1 MIFRLLGSILI
12 FMVVFFG
19 AVAPAWAAQE
29 TSRYGGRERSQST
42 SEYRISPEDVL
53 QISVWKND
61 MLSRTLPVR
70 SDGMISLPLVNE
82 VQASGLTPMQL
93 RDTLKSRLGEFLPNP
108 EVSVIVMEMKGY
120 EVSVL
125 GEVKTAGRFQFTNR
139 ITVLDVLARAGGIT
153 EFASPSDIF
162 VLRPEKG
169 GMARIPFNY
178 TKVVGAPG
186 EHQNIFIQAGD
197 VVVVP

>member
-1 MIFRLLGSILI
+1 MMMFRLLVSVMV
-12 FMVVFFG
+12 FMAVFFG
-19 AVAPAWAAQE
+19 SAGSAQAQTQAAARPQQPA
-29 TSRYGGRERSQST
+29 

-82 VQASGLTPMQL
+82 VQAAGLTPMQL
-93 RDTLKSRLGEFLPNP
+93 RDVLKNRLGEYLPNP

-120 EVSVL
+120 VVSVL
-125 GEVKTAGRFQFTNR
+125 GEVKTAGRYQFTNR

-162 VLRPEKG
+162 VLRPERN
-169 GMARIPFNY
+169 GMTRIPFNY

-186 EHQNIFIQAGD
+186 ENQNIFIQPGD
-197 VVVVP
+197 IVVVP

>member
-1 MIFRLLGSILI
+1 MKVRILGSVLI
-12 FMVVFFG
+12 FMFAFFG
-19 AVAPAWAAQE
+19 AVAPAWSAPE
-29 TSRYGGRERSQST
+29 SSRYAARERPQTS
-42 SEYRISPEDVL
+42 SEYRIGPEDVL

-61 MLSRTLPVR
+61 VLSRTLPVR

-82 VQASGLTPMQL
+82 VQASGLTPLQL
-93 RDTLKSRLGEFLPNP
+93 RDVLKSKLGEFLPNP

-169 GMARIPFNY
+169 GMTRIPFNY
-178 TKVVGAPG
+178 TRIVGASG
-186 EHQNIFIQAGD
+186 DHQNIFIQPGD

>member
-1 MIFRLLGSILI
+1 MMSVRLFGIILI
-12 FMVVFFG
+12 FMGGFF
-19 AVAPAWAAQE
+19 AATPAWSAQE
-29 TSRYGGRERSQST
+29 ARAAARERTQSA

-61 MLSRTLPVR
+61 LLSRTLPVR

-82 VQASGLTPMQL
+82 VRAEGMTPLQL
-93 RDTLKSRLGEFLPNP
+93 RDVIRNRLAEYLPNP

-120 EVSVL
+120 VVSVL
-125 GEVKTAGRFQFTNR
+125 GEVKTAGRYQFTNR

-153 EFASPSDIF
+153 EFASPSEIF

-169 GMARIPFNY
+169 AMTRIPFNY
-178 TKVVGAPG
+178 TKVVGTAG
-186 EHQNIFIQAGD
+186 EHQNIFVHPGD
-197 VVVVP
+197 IVVVP